1 MKKILILA
9 LALFLIVGLVPMTAM
24 AEATAA
30 DVRFTNPEK
39 AEFTVSV
46 QPGATAYVTTNDELK
61 FVEHKEAEAPTDKFV
76 KMELSA
82 DGSTL
87 NVTFKNINVNSS
99 DTSWKHPAV
108 EFKAG
113 SYAVVLE
120 VTGDNYILEKRS
132 VCIKNDNDGGMTIT
146 GEGTLN
152 LSMSTS
158 DDVAGSADGIIHTNG
173 GNLVIQNA
181 KLNLRAYTTGNSWY
195 HGILAAKGNVSIKN
209 SKIDSELRSGGQLI
223 FMGLGSS
230 DKPRSKLDPDTNRF
244 VTIEDS
250 EIISVA
256 NMSSFKSATPISIAN
271 STITGKKTGAN
282 EDADK
287 AIFVP
292 APEFKGEYTA
302 IAGLLKNADKPE
314 KLKVFEPKKLSS
326 YTYFYAVPGIVE
338 LLPTEPTE
346 PETVPTEP
354 ETVPTEPT
362 TVPTQPEATQPEATQ
377 PEATQPEATQPKA
390 TQPEATQPEATQPEA
405 TQPTD
410 NAEEGGSPLKVVVIV
425 IAVLI
430 VLAGGGVAA
439 LFILKKKGIIK

>member
-87 NVTFKNINVNSS
+87 NVTFKNINVNSC
-99 DTSWKHPAV
+99 DTGYKLPAV

-120 VTGDNYILEKRS
+120 VIGDNYIVEQRS

-158 DDVAGSADGIIHTNG
+158 DDVKGAADGIIHANG

-209 SKIDSELRSGGQLI
+209 SKIDSEIRSGGQLI

-256 NMSSFKSATPISIAN
+256 NMASFKSATPISITN

-326 YTYFYAVPGIVE
+326 YTYFHMVPGIVE
-338 LLPTEPTE
+338 LLPTTEPTE

-362 TVPTQPEATQPEATQ
+362 TVPTEPTTVPTQPEAPQ
-377 PEATQPEATQPKA
+377 PEATQPEATQPK
-390 TQPEATQPEATQPEA
+390 ATQPEATQPEA

-425 IAVLI
+425 IAVLV